1 MPPYVVLVINDNPYG
16 LMVALSYLVVFV
28 HRNACRPYVGFNV
41 ERRRLSDD
49 QEVQGV
55 IRRMVM
61 MMLSIVQVQ
70 EYHLEEITCLELA
83 TILEIMVKR
92 R

>member
-1 MPPYVVLVINDNPYG
+1 M
-16 LMVALSYLVVFV
+16 FV

-41 ERRRLSDD
+41 EIRRLSDD

-70 EYHLEEITCLELA
+70 EYNLEEITCLELA